1 MFVEGEVE
9 IKIKDKS
16 ALALD
21 DHNLKLWVQRSF
33 KDMSCY
39 RISNF
44 KRDDETKSLRTVVAL
59 KLDVL
64 PETEKKLIESR
75 PNDIGMLRSFIE
87 KMFEG
92 KGSVRAIGDPKLR
105 PN

>member
-16 ALALD
+16 AMALD

-44 KRDDETKSLRTVVAL
+44 KRDDENRSLRAIVAL
-59 KLDVL
+59 KIDGL
-64 PETEKKLIESR
+64 PDAERKMIESR

-92 KGSVRAIGDPKLR
+92 RGSVRAVGDPKLR
-105 PN
+105 TN